1 MPAFD
6 PRRLVSTWVLLAS
19 TSCTSNDVDA
29 SDASGR
35 PYDDSAD
42 TTEPVDPIRGEAC
55 ATAETLPATCIPTS
69 PDGEGP
75 YWRPDAPERSSLNVK
90 GAAGT
95 PMFLAGRVVD
105 AQCAPVEGVRVY
117 LWSAS
122 PDGTYD
128 HLAQDPNLYGYQT
141 TSADGAFCFE
151 TLRPAP
157 YGPPEARLPAHFHL
171 NVLQGAEKRLT
182 TQLRF
187 AGDPYLGTTAD
198 PSRIVE
204 AEQLP
209 DGSER
214 VAYDLVL
221 RGPSGAPTTP

>member
-1 MPAFD
+1 MRMTD
-6 PRRLVSTWVLLAS
+6 PRRLVSIWVLLAS
-19 TSCTSNDVDA
+19 TSC
-29 SDASGR
+29 ASGDEDVR
-35 PYDDSAD
+35 DAKGLPAGDSAD
-42 TTEPVDPIRGEAC
+42 TSTPVEPVGPDAC
-55 ATAETLPATCIPTS
+55 ARADNLPATCIPTS

-151 TLRPAP
+151 TLRPVP
-157 YGPPEARLPAHFHL
+157 YGPPESRLPAHFHL

-187 AGDPYLGTTAD
+187 QGDPYLGTTVD
-198 PSRIVE
+198 PSRVVE
-204 AEQLP
+204 PERLS

-214 VAYDLVL
+214 VVYDFVL
-221 RGPSGAPTTP
+221 RGPSGAPATP